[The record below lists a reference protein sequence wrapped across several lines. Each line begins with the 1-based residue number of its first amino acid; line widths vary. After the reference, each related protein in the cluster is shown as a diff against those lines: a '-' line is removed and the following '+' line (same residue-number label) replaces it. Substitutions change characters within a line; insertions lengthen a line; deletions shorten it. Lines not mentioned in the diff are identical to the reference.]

1 MPLGMKAGF
10 YLLTQKTANA
20 TTQTGIDLQAAF
32 IVVGSPVWVV
42 APEVP
47 LVVVLSE

>member
-1 MPLGMKAGF
+1 MFLPYVVGF
-10 YLLTQKTANA
+10 YLLTQKTASA
-20 TTQTGIDLQAAF
+20 TTQIGIDLQAAF
-32 IVVGSPVWVV
+32 IVVGSPVRVV

>member
-1 MPLGMKAGF
+1 MFLPCGVGF
-10 YLLTQKTANA
+10 YLLTQKSA
-20 TTQTGIDLQAAF
+20 TTQTGIDLQAAL